1 MKTVIELLREG
12 ADRHG
17 DMAYLGCK
25 VSEDGRDVW
34 KTWSFRETDR
44 LSSVFAAALRGLGF
58 GKGDN
63 LAILSEGRPQWVIGE
78 YAVLKAGCAS
88 VPLSTKLTESE
99 IVFRLDHSESKALL
113 LSENN
118 YQKAMDAL
126 KEAKAAPRII
136 MISPRTTEL
145 NAMIAKQPP
154 PGGSQPLFYDDLMA
168 DGEKLYEK
176 KECRDEMDEIE
187 RGIGSEDIVTISYT
201 SGTTGNPKGIMLSHG
216 NYIDNTLNAL
226 KVVNIQTGWKSLIM
240 LPLDHAFAHTVG
252 LYIFVY
258 KGLTMYFVDS
268 RGGQTAILRNLPINL
283 KEIQPDFLIIVP
295 ALASNFM
302 KKMVQG
308 VSAKGGLIKKLF
320 DAGVRV
326 GVKRAGNGFN
336 KPSGGVG
343 LGGALAY
350 ALANALIFKKL
361 RAVFGGKMQFAVGGG
376 AMMEMRQQEFFNA
389 IGAPIY
395 PGYGLTENAPIISSN
410 SMKRHKFGTAGPM
423 IPNLEVKIMKD
434 RDTECAVGEPGE
446 IVTRGGS
453 VMKGYYKNP
462 QATAETIVD
471 GWLWTGDLGN
481 IDADGFLSVTGRAKA
496 LLIAPDGEK
505 FSPEVIEDAVCSNSR
520 FVNQIMVYN
529 DHCKFTSAIV
539 TLNVPELK
547 AAVQAQGLSAGS
559 DGDLDKIIALVRDDI
574 SAYTKVP
581 EYAADIPVQWRPSS
595 FAFVTGAFDESNG
608 FLNATMKLVRHKVRE
623 FYQPR
628 LDEVY
633 ASGTADPMLPG
644 NREALKAIL
653 KG

>member
-1 MKTVIELLREG
+1 MNTVIDLLHHG
-12 ADRHG
+12 AATHG

-25 VSEDGRDVW
+25 VGENGQDKW
-34 KTWSFRETDR
+34 KTWSFKDTDR
-44 LSSVFAAALRGLGF
+44 LSYVFAATLLNLGF
-58 GKGDN
+58 KKGDN

-78 YAVLKAGCAS
+78 YAILKAGCIS
-88 VPLSTKLTESE
+88 VPLSTKLTEGE

-126 KEAKAAPRII
+126 KEVKSIPTVI
-136 MISPRTTEL
+136 MISPSTPEL
-145 NAMIAKQPP
+145 KNLMAKYPL
-154 PGGSQPLFYDDLMA
+154 PGGGEIFFFDELLA
-168 DGEKLYEK
+168 EGEKLYAQQECKDKLADIEK
-176 KECRDEMDEIE
+176 
-187 RGIGSEDIVTISYT
+187 GINGEDIVTISYT
-201 SGTTGNPKGIMLSHG
+201 SGTTGNPKGIMLSHQ
-216 NYIDNTLNAL
+216 NYIHNTLNSL
-226 KVVNIQTGWKSLIM
+226 QIVQIETGWKSLIM

-258 KGLTMYFVDS
+258 KGLSMYFVDS
-268 RGGQTAILRNLPINL
+268 RGGQSAILRNLPINL

-320 DAGVRV
+320 DAGVRA

-336 KPSGGVG
+336 KPSGGLS
-343 LGGALAY
+343 LGESLAFSI
-350 ALANALIFKKL
+350 ANKIIFKKL
-361 RAVFGGKMQFAVGGG
+361 RGVFGGKMHFAVGGG

-453 VMKGYYKNP
+453 VMKGYYKNEK
-462 QATAETIVD
+462 ATSETIID

-505 FSPEVIEDAVCSNSR
+505 FSPEVIEDAICSNSK

-547 AAVQAQGLSAGS
+547 AAVQAQGLSTGS
-559 DGDLDKIIALVRDDI
+559 DGDLDKIIALVKADI
-574 SAYTKVP
+574 SAYTNVP
-581 EYAADIPVQWRPSS
+581 EYAADIPVQWRPAS
-595 FAFVTGAFDESNG
+595 FALVTGAFDESNG

-628 LDEVY
+628 LDEIY

-644 NREALKAIL
+644 NRDVLKAVL

>member
-1 MKTVIELLREG
+1 MKTVIDLLHHG
-12 ADRHG
+12 AATHG

-25 VSEDGRDVW
+25 VEENGQDKW
-34 KTWSFRETDR
+34 KTWSFKETDR
-44 LSSVFAAALRGLGF
+44 LSSVFAAALLNLGF
-58 GKGDN
+58 KKGDN

-78 YAVLKAGCAS
+78 YAVLKAGCTS
-88 VPLSTKLTESE
+88 VPLSTKLTEGE
-99 IVFRLDHSESKALL
+99 ILFRLDHSESKALL

-118 YQKAMDAL
+118 YQKAMDSL
-126 KEAKAAPRII
+126 KEVKSVPTVI
-136 MISPRTTEL
+136 MISPRTPEL
-145 NAMIAKQPP
+145 DDLISRYPL
-154 PGGSQPLFYDDLMA
+154 PGGGEILFFDDLLA
-168 DGEKLYEK
+168 EGEKLFAQQ
-176 KECRDEMDEIE
+176 ECKDKLAEIE
-187 RGIGSEDIVTISYT
+187 KGIDGEDIVTISYT
-201 SGTTGNPKGIMLSHG
+201 SGTTGNPKGIMLSHQ
-216 NYIDNTLNAL
+216 NYIHNT
-226 KVVNIQTGWKSLIM
+226 VNSLQIVQIETGWKSLIM

-320 DAGVRV
+320 DAGVRA

-350 ALANALIFKKL
+350 GLANALIFKKL

-410 SMKRHKFGTAGPM
+410 SAKRHKFGTTGPT
-423 IPNLEVKIMKD
+423 IPNLEVRIMKD
-434 RDTECAVGEPGE
+434 RNTECAVGEPGE

-471 GWLWTGDLGN
+471 GWLWTGDLGH
-481 IDADGFLSVTGRAKA
+481 IDADGFLSVTGPAKA

-505 FSPEVIEDAVCSNSR
+505 FSPEVIENAVCSNSK
-520 FVNQIMVYN
+520 FVNQIMVFN

-574 SAYTKVP
+574 FAYAKVP
-581 EYAADIPVQWRPSS
+581 EYASNIPGQWRPAS
-595 FAFVTGAFDESNG
+595 FALVTGAFDESNG

-628 LDEVY
+628 LDEIY
-633 ASGTADPMLPG
+633 ASGTANPILQG
-644 NREALKAIL
+644 NRDVLKAIL

>member
-1 MKTVIELLREG
+1 MKTVIDLLHYG
-12 ADRHG
+12 AATHG

-25 VSEDGRDVW
+25 VGENGQGEW
-34 KTWSFRETDR
+34 KTWSFKDTER
-44 LSSVFAAALRGLGF
+44 LSSVFAAALLNLGF
-58 GKGDN
+58 KKGDN

-78 YAVLKAGCAS
+78 YAVLKAGCTS
-88 VPLSTKLTESE
+88 VPLSTKLTEGE

-113 LSENN
+113 VSENN
-118 YQKAMDAL
+118 YQKAIDAI
-126 KEAKAAPRII
+126 KEVKSVPTVIA
-136 MISPRTTEL
+136 ISPRTKEL
-145 NAMIAKQPP
+145 DDLMAKYPL
-154 PGGSQPLFYDDLMA
+154 PGAGAVLFYDDLIA
-168 DGEKLYEK
+168 EGEKLFAQQ
-176 KECRDEMDEIE
+176 ECKDKLAEIE
-187 RGIGSEDIVTISYT
+187 KGIDGEDIVTISYT
-201 SGTTGNPKGIMLSHG
+201 SGTTGNPKGIMLSHQ
-216 NYIDNTLNAL
+216 NYIHNT
-226 KVVNIQTGWKSLIM
+226 VNSLQIVQIETGWKSLIM

-302 KKMVQG
+302 KKMIQG
-308 VSAKGGLIKKLF
+308 VSAKGGLIEKLF
-320 DAGVRV
+320 NAGVRA
-326 GVKRAGNGFN
+326 GVKRTGDGFN

-376 AMMEMRQQEFFNA
+376 AKMEMRQQEFFNA

-410 SMKRHKFGTAGPM
+410 SVKTHKFGTAGVM

-434 RDTECAVGEPGE
+434 RNTECAIGEPGE

-453 VMKGYYKNP
+453 VMKGYYKNEK
-462 QATAETIVD
+462 ATEETIID
-471 GWLWTGDLGN
+471 GWLWTGDLGH
-481 IDADGFLSVTGRAKA
+481 IDEDGFLSVTGRAKA
-496 LLIAPDGEK
+496 LLIAADGEK
-505 FSPEVIEDAVCSNSR
+505 FSPEVIEDAIGSNSR

-529 DHCKFTSAIV
+529 DHCKFTSAVV

-559 DGDLDKIIALVRDDI
+559 NGDLDKIIALIRDDI
-574 SAYTKVP
+574 FAYAKVP
-581 EYAADIPVQWRPSS
+581 EYAADIPGHWRPSS
-595 FAFVTGAFDESNG
+595 FALVTGAFDESNG
-608 FLNATMKLVRHKVRE
+608 LLNATMKLVRHKVRDM
-623 FYQPR
+623 YQAR